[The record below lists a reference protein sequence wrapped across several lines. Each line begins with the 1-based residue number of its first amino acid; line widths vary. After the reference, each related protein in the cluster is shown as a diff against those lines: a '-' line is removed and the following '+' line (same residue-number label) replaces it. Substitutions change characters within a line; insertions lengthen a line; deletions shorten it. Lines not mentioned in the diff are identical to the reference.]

1 MKRFAHILTVA
12 VVLATATVALSAC
25 STTADES
32 STSSSSMEKRNSDFR
47 SGLQK

>member
-12 VVLATATVALSAC
+12 VVLMTATVALSAC
-25 STTADES
+25 SSTGNES
-32 STSSSSMEKRNSDFR
+32 STSSSMEQQNKDFR